1 MKNQPIRDNRM
12 IYPSVEEL
20 TKQGEFNRYELVV
33 ATAKG
38 ARVVTDEYIE
48 MRTKAEKMISE
59 KETDKP
65 LFSLIDGEYRD
76 QKAVR
81 IAITRLQEGKY
92 AMERSAENAEE
103 EVEEAAENTAADAE

>member
-12 IYPSVEEL
+12 IYPPMEEL

-48 MRTKAEKMISE
+48 MRSKAEKMISE

-92 AMERSAENAEE
+92 AMERPTEGAE
-103 EVEEAAENTAADAE
+103 EEAAEAEEETATDAE

>member
-1 MKNQPIRDNRM
+1 MKNQVIRDNRM
-12 IYPSVEEL
+12 ISPPIDEL
-20 TKQGEFNRYELVV
+20 TNQGEFNRYELVV

-48 MRTKAEKMISE
+48 MRAKAEKMINE

-65 LFSLIDGEYRD
+65 LFQLIDGEYRD

-81 IAITRLQEGKY
+81 IAITRLQNGKY
-92 AMERSAENAEE
+92 AMERPAEE
-103 EVEEAAENTAADAE
+103 TAAEEAQAATAEE

>member
-1 MKNQPIRDNRM
+1 MKKTNIRDNRM
-12 IYPSVEEL
+12 IYPPIDEL
-20 TKQGEFNRYELVV
+20 TKGDEFNRYELVV

-48 MRTKAEKMISE
+48 MRTKAEKLISE

-65 LFSLIDGEYRD
+65 LFHLIDSEYRD

-92 AMERSAENAEE
+92 EMERVSEE
-103 EVEEAAENTAADAE
+103 EESTVSDSTDAE